1 MSTFVT
7 LFGGL
12 AAVLL
17 LYALGGAVR
26 GLPPVLRAVLA
37 ALIPLTGYFVLMI
50 GRWPG
55 LDVVAIHI
63 SVFLA
68 AALVLHAISLFRRRG
83 TRLHWAPRILIAFFV
98 GLVFFNA
105 GLLYVATSGL
115 PVTLGTWWL
124 GGSNGH
130 AVYSGFS
137 GVVPHDQGAARAVS
151 AELSEAYKESQL
163 GWHVEVEGFDVRSTM
178 LPVLVRVQNRTGLPV
193 DNAVAELQLTR
204 HGAPTAPRVQVLSMT
219 APGVYQGE
227 LQLPASG
234 RWLVDVRLSREGALR
249 YHSTQEV
256 SVP

>member
-12 AAVLL
+12 GAVLV

-37 ALIPLTGYFVLMI
+37 ALIPLTAYFILMI

-55 LDVVAIHI
+55 LDVAAIHI

-83 TRLHWAPRILIAFFV
+83 TQLHWAPKLLIAFFV

-115 PVTLGTWWL
+115 PVSLGTWWL
-124 GGSNGH
+124 GSNGH

-151 AELSEAYKESQL
+151 AELSESYKESLL
-163 GWHVEVEGFDVRSTM
+163 GWHVELEGLEGQAPVRS
-178 LPVLVRVQNRTGLPV
+178 VLIRVQNRTGLPV
-193 DNAVAELQLTR
+193 DDAAAELYLMR
-204 HGAPTAPRVQVLSMT
+204 PGASGPARIQTLKMAE
-219 APGVYQGE
+219 PGVYQGE
-227 LQLPASG
+227 LHLPASG